1 VKKIEEILNFFDP
14 VSIGDF
20 SDNSFLEEK
29 MSFGNNIFINGGLK
43 PISDETKF
51 EVAMIFVNQ
60 PSTSSENEINTVQI
74 IREEI
79 YRLKKVAPTL
89 RIADLGN
96 LRLGNTFNDTL
107 FALQESCAMLFQ
119 LKINVVV
126 IGGSQALTVG
136 AFRAFKE
143 FENDINL
150 VHVDSKID
158 ISFDERPFSE
168 SYLETIIEREASHLY
183 NICCMGYQSYFVDQR
198 QLTKLNELYFE
209 NLRIGKIRNQIEV
222 VEPYFRDADLVSFDI
237 GSIRMCDAP
246 GRFDASPN
254 GFYAEEACQ
263 LARYAGIS
271 DRLRLFGLFE
281 VDSKFDKERQTTKL
295 SAQIIWYYLEGYLNR
310 KHDYPQAPLDD
321 CTKYVV
327 EVDEIGFPIV
337 FYKSN
342 RSKRWWIEVNNP
354 HDEEEKKVNVIVSCS
369 EEDYLKACN
378 NEIPDKWWLNL
389 KKMR

>member
-1 VKKIEEILNFFDP
+1 VKKIDEILNFFDP
-14 VSIGDF
+14 VNIGDF
-20 SDNSFLEEK
+20 EDKSFLEEK
-29 MSFGNNIFINGGLK
+29 MSFGNNLFVNGGRK
-43 PISDETKF
+43 PITEDNKF
-51 EVAMIFVNQ
+51 EVALIFVNQ
-60 PSTSSENEINTVQI
+60 SSSDQENELNTAQI

-79 YRLKKVAPTL
+79 YRLKKVAPML

-96 LRLGNTFNDTL
+96 LRLGATINDTL

-126 IGGSQALTVG
+126 IGGSHALTVG
-136 AFRAFKE
+136 VFRAFKE
-143 FENDINL
+143 TENDINL
-150 VHVDSKID
+150 VHIDSKID

-198 QLTKLNELYFE
+198 QLNKLNELYFE
-209 NLRIGKIRNQIEV
+209 NLRIGNIRDQMEV
-222 VEPYFRDADLVSFDI
+222 VEPYFRDADLASFDI

-281 VDSKFDKERQTTKL
+281 TDAKFDRDRQTTKL
-295 SAQIIWYYLEGYLNR
+295 AAQIIWYYLEGYVNR
-310 KHDYPQAPLDD
+310 KHDFPQASIDD

-354 HDEEEKKVNVIVSCS
+354 HDEEKNRINVIISCT
-369 EEDYLKACN
+369 EDEYLKACD
-378 NEIPDKWWLNL
+378 NEIPDKWWLNF